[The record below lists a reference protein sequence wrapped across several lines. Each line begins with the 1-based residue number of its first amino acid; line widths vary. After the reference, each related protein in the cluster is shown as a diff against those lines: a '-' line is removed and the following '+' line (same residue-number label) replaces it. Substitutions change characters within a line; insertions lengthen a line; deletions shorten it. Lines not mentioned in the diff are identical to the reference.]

1 MSDQQRVTV
10 PYFRPLGADHGI
22 FSEAEERRMAAEASR
37 VASEEEAAY
46 LKALGGPRHPK
57 SELPPLKAPVLSA
70 DFGQR
75 LEQLDDKITSK
86 GVGIDSDK
94 LLELGK
100 ERFTRLLELDRK
112 IPRHALGAGIDATR
126 FDSVQSALHAF
137 EAASVPRRTT
147 NEQLEGAGKER
158 EAIRQI
164 TGWPV
169 LWKAAHERQEVI
181 ADFYSFHD
189 LFESLTFGQSML
201 EKVSRDG
208 RLRGPLFRGGKQPD
222 YFHDWLSVLVGPLT
236 SVTLVRPLWSLI
248 FWLAEEKTPAP
259 SLIDLAKDFFSVRAP
274 SLAQI
279 KLAQTVIDGFLLGY
293 RDWPL
298 WEFVGTATR
307 TVQDEGRLA
316 SWRKALAARHP
327 RIAGFHS
334 EHRAF
339 FYRDVSIGDV
349 RYTHREF
356 DHARYRAFIDRTAQE
371 LLDQASAL
379 LALGIDETFP
389 GAVVARFQGSVL
401 MQGEHKPMDK
411 RASIGKQLAA
421 AFPAFQLEL
430 EESQP

>member
-22 FSEAEERRMAAEASR
+22 FSEAEEKRMAAEASR
-37 VASEEEAAY
+37 VASEEEQTY
-46 LKALGGPRHPK
+46 LRALGGPRVRK
-57 SELPPLKAPVLSA
+57 SELPALKAPSLPQ
-70 DFGQR
+70 DFEAQVAA
-75 LEQLDDKITSK
+75 LDDKITSK
-86 GVGIDSDK
+86 GVAIDTDK

-112 IPRHALGAGIDATR
+112 IPRHSLGAGIDATR
-126 FDSVQSALHAF
+126 FSSVQNALHAF

-147 NEQLEGAGKER
+147 NEQLEGAGKQR

-164 TGWPV
+164 TGWPD
-169 LWKAAHERQEVI
+169 LWKATHERQEVI

-189 LFESLTFGQSML
+189 LFGSLTFGQSML
-201 EKVSRDG
+201 EKLSRDG

-222 YFHDWLSVLVGPLT
+222 YFHDWLVGFVGPLT
-236 SVTLVRPLWSLI
+236 SVTLARPLWSLMA
-248 FWLAEEKTPAP
+248 WLANEKAPPP
-259 SLIDLAKDFFSVRAP
+259 SLINLAKDFFGVRAP

-279 KLAQTVIDGFLLGY
+279 KLAQAVVDGFLLGY
-293 RDWPL
+293 REWPM
-298 WEFVGTATR
+298 WEFVGRATR

-316 SWRKALAARHP
+316 SWRKALTARHP

-349 RYTHREF
+349 RHAHREF
-356 DHARYRAFIDRTAQE
+356 DHARYRAFIDRTAQK

-379 LALGIDETFP
+379 LALGIDETFS
-389 GAVVARFQGSVL
+389 GALVARFQGSVL
-401 MQGEHKPMDK
+401 MQGKHKPMDK
-411 RASIGKQLAA
+411 LASIGKQLAA